1 MRKNLV
7 TMLVASG
14 ILTLS
19 SCDATEQSNTTTEVL
34 TEEAVPPMS
43 YGDEGSVYIDE
54 NGVPI
59 VQILSKDDNA
69 LNLRLTQSGTI
80 LSLKKTEGEAGL
92 YRDEDGNSAAFD
104 TADGTTMTLSYK
116 SEAEFTQKVLTLKD
130 PS

>member
-19 SCDATEQSNTTTEVL
+19 SCDATEQSNTTTEVR
-34 TEEAVPPMS
+34 TEEEAVPPMS
-43 YGDEGSVYIDE
+43 YGDEGPVYIDE
-54 NGVPI
+54 AGVPV
-59 VQILSKDDNA
+59 VQILSKDDNV

-92 YRDEDGNSAAFD
+92 YRDEVGNSAAFD

-116 SEAEFTQKVLTLKD
+116 GETESMQKQLTLK
-130 PS
+130 